1 MSGALLAPP
10 PPVEPAAPLAPASAP
25 ANTSA
30 DPSIRQRARRNRA
43 LAIAFVAAVIGA
55 IIIALAPSG
64 RTGDLDPRSY
74 DATGSHAVAALLAQ
88 RGVRTQAATT
98 WADAKVHAVAGT
110 TLVVVHPELLD
121 DDALEQLASTPADL
135 VVVGAETDEL
145 ASLGFPVAWEPADS
159 DAARTPQCS
168 LPAATVAGAAEL
180 SDGGYT
186 INGPLPWIGCYPAQY
201 GVALVN
207 DTAERHSITLVG
219 SGLFL
224 QNSNIARV
232 GNAALALGLLD
243 SRPDVVWLVPDP
255 ALAATPKDKQVGVTD
270 LLPNRLQ
277 WAVVQ
282 LIIAVIVIALWRG
295 RRFGRLVPE
304 ELPVVVRQSETVL
317 GRARLYRRSRS
328 LGRAADALREGARD
342 RLGQRLGLG
351 VRPEQ
356 AAVVHA
362 VAQRSVQ
369 PPAAVEALLYGS
381 TPVDDHALVTLAHA
395 LTALEQEVLRS

>member
-1 MSGALLAPP
+1 MSDTLIAP
-10 PPVEPAAPLAPASAP
+10 PPVEPPAVETAAAAP
-25 ANTSA
+25 ANTSV

-43 LAIAFVAAVIGA
+43 LAIAFIVAVIGA
-55 IIIALAPSG
+55 IVVALAPRG

-74 DATGSHAVAALLAQ
+74 DSTGAHAVAALLDQ
-88 RGVRTQAATT
+88 RGVKTETVTT
-98 WADAKVHAVAGT
+98 WADAKSHAVAGT
-110 TLVVVHPELLD
+110 TLVVVHPERLSADELQQV
-121 DDALEQLASTPADL
+121 ATTPADL
-135 VVVGAETDEL
+135 VVIAAETDQIQ
-145 ASLGFPVAWEPADS
+145 SLGFSLAWAPVDS
-159 DAARTPQCS
+159 GNVFTPQCS
-168 LPAATVAGAAEL
+168 LPAAMVAGTAEL
-180 SDGGYT
+180 PYGAYT
-186 INGPLPWIGCYPAQY
+186 TNGSWLGCYPTQDSD
-201 GVALVN
+201 ALV
-207 DTAERHSITLVG
+207 TSTTGSRTITLVG

-224 QNSNIARV
+224 QNSAIARE
-232 GNAALALGLLD
+232 GDAALALGLLD
-243 SRPDVVWLVPDP
+243 AHPDVVWLVSDEIVP
-255 ALAATPKDKQVGVTD
+255 ATPETNRVSVSD

-282 LIIAVIVIALWRG
+282 LFIAVIVIALWRG

-328 LGRAADALREGARD
+328 LGRAADALRGGARD

-356 AAVVHA
+356 PALVHA

-369 PPAAVEALLYGS
+369 APAAVEALLYGS

-395 LTALEQEVLRS
+395 LTALEQEVLRT

>member
-1 MSGALLAPP
+1 MSGVMSGALLAPP

-43 LAIAFVAAVIGA
+43 LAIAVVAAVIGA

-64 RTGDLDPRSY
+64 RTGDLGPRSY

-88 RGVRTQAATT
+88 RGARTQAATT

-168 LPAATVAGAAEL
+168 LPPATVAGAAEL

-186 INGPLPWIGCYPAQY
+186 INGPLPCIGCYPAQY

-282 LIIAVIVIALWRG
+282 LIIAVIVIALW
-295 RRFGRLVPE
+295 
-304 ELPVVVRQSETVL
+304 
-317 GRARLYRRSRS
+317 
-328 LGRAADALREGARD
+328 
-342 RLGQRLGLG
+342 
-351 VRPEQ
+351 
-356 AAVVHA
+356 
-362 VAQRSVQ
+362 
-369 PPAAVEALLYGS
+369 
-381 TPVDDHALVTLAHA
+381 
-395 LTALEQEVLRS
+395 

>member
-10 PPVEPAAPLAPASAP
+10 PPVEPAASPVAPVAP

-43 LAIAFVAAVIGA
+43 LAIAFLVAVIGA
-55 IIIALAPSG
+55 IIVALAPSA

-74 DATGSHAVAALLAQ
+74 DATGSHAVAALLDR
-88 RGVRTQAATT
+88 RGVKTETVTT
-98 WADAKVHAVAGT
+98 LADAKARAVAGA
-110 TLVVVHPELLD
+110 TLVVVHPERLGAD
-121 DDALEQLASTPADL
+121 DLHQLATTPADL
-135 VVVGAETDEL
+135 VVVGAETDEI
-145 ASLGFPVAWEPADS
+145 AALGFPLAWAPAYS
-159 DAARTPQCS
+159 DNVRQPQCA

-180 SDGGYT
+180 SFGGYT
-186 INGPLPWIGCYPAQY
+186 INGSWLGCYPA
-201 GVALVN
+201 GDGDALVSS
-207 DTAERHSITLVG
+207 TTGGRTVTLIG
-219 SGLFL
+219 NGLFL
-224 QNSNIARV
+224 QNSAIAHE

-243 SRPDVVWLVPDP
+243 SHPDVVWLVPDP
-255 ALAATPKDKQVGVTD
+255 ALAATPTEKQVGVSD

-282 LIIAVIVIALWRG
+282 LIVAVIVIALWRG

-328 LGRAADALREGARD
+328 LGRAAEALREGARD

-351 VRPEQ
+351 LRPGQ
-356 AAVVHA
+356 PAMVHA

-381 TPVDDHALVTLAHA
+381 APVDDHALVTLAHA

>member
-1 MSGALLAPP
+1 MSDTLIAP
-10 PPVEPAAPLAPASAP
+10 PPVEPPAVAAAVAAP

-43 LAIAFVAAVIGA
+43 LAIAFVVALIGA
-55 IIIALAPSG
+55 IIVALAPRA

-74 DATGSHAVAALLAQ
+74 DPTGSHAVAALLDQ
-88 RGVRTQAATT
+88 RGVKTETVTT
-98 WADAKVHAVAGT
+98 LADAKLRAVAGT
-110 TLVVVHPELLD
+110 TLVVVHPERLGADELHQV
-121 DDALEQLASTPADL
+121 ATTPADL
-135 VVVGAETDEL
+135 VVIDAETEQL
-145 ASLGFPVAWEPADS
+145 QSLGLPLAWAPVDS
-159 DAARTPQCS
+159 GNVLTPQCS
-168 LPAATVAGAAEL
+168 LPAATFAGAAEL
-180 SDGGYT
+180 PFGGYT
-186 INGPLPWIGCYPAQY
+186 INGSWLGCYPTEDSDAVVTSTT
-201 GVALVN
+201 G
-207 DTAERHSITLVG
+207 TRTMTLVG

-224 QNSNIARV
+224 QNSAIDRQ
-232 GNAALALGLLD
+232 GDAALALGLLD
-243 SRPDVVWLVPDP
+243 AHADVVWLVPD
-255 ALAATPKDKQVGVTD
+255 ALAAATPADNRVGVSD
-270 LLPNRLQ
+270 LLPTRLQ

-328 LGRAADALREGARD
+328 LGRAADALRGGARD

-351 VRPEQ
+351 VRPAQ
-356 AAVVHA
+356 PALVHA

-395 LTALEQEVLRS
+395 LTALEQEVLRT